1 MKKIQFLFDVNK
13 TFSQISEICSNE
25 DLNDL
30 KTVVDH
36 ARSIACDHLRSSVN
50 SYVDGLSEPSSD
62 DKSEV

>member
-13 TFSQISEICSNE
+13 TLSQISEICKNE

-30 KTVVDH
+30 KIVVDH

-50 SYVDGLSEPSSD
+50 SYVDVLSEPSTND
-62 DKSEV
+62 QSEV